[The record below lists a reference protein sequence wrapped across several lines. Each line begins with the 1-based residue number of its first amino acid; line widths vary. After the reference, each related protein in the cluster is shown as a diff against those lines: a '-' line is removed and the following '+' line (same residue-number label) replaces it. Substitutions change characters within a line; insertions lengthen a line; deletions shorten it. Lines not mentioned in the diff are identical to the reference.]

1 MYSFPVECGETY
13 YVRAQK
19 TEYTAKEEKV
29 TDKENGKTNLPIALE
44 KEQCKVAVG
53 DDLGI
58 ASV

>member
-29 TDKENGKTNLPIALE
+29 TIHKENGKTNLPIALE
-44 KEQCKVAVG
+44 KSNARW
-53 DDLGI
+53 LW
-58 ASV
+58 